1 MAYSTSSPPVLISQ
15 GIGGGS
21 QIWYYTTTDASTVV
35 DGANYFTN
43 AGDLGMQLYAH
54 VIAMDT
60 DASPISSQIMMVNAT
75 GNGTTDL
82 NNGVAVTATDSD

>member
-1 MAYSTSSPPVLISQ
+1 MPYSTSAPPALVAQ
-15 GIGGGS
+15 RIGGGGQVWFYDS
-21 QIWYYTTTDASTVV
+21 VDAQTVV

-43 AGDLGMQLYAH
+43 GGDLGMSAYAH
-54 VIAMDT
+54 VFVVDN
-60 DASPISSQIMMVNAT
+60 DASPLASSIHMVNAT

>member
-1 MAYSTSSPPVLISQ
+1 MAYSTSSPPKLIAQ
-15 GIGGGS
+15 AIGGGS
-21 QIWYYTTTDASTVV
+21 QVWYYETTDASTVV

-43 AGDLGMQLYAH
+43 GGDLGMALYAH
-54 VIAMDT
+54 VYAMDT
-60 DASPISSQIMMVNAT
+60 DASPLSSQIMMVNAT